1 MIRSC
6 IPNRLAC
13 GLVVALG
20 SLLAVTA
27 ASSEPAVA
35 AAGAAAGLSQTL
47 PRTGWRL
54 ASERESDGF
63 AWLLYEEEEATPG
76 RPAFR
81 VEADLDAAPAQ
92 AAAALM
98 DSLADE
104 TPTTSGEHRRLLE
117 RSAHAALVHTFI
129 DLPFM
134 FSDRELVIRI
144 EHSHDPESGVH
155 SVRWRDENG
164 VLPPPENGVLRLE
177 SDGFWAFHPTAS
189 GGTHA
194 IYVSR
199 AEVGGSLPKA
209 VSDRLMRGQ
218 AVDSVLR
225 LRTLLARRVV
235 TGDVDVAA
243 SPPDAG
249 DTP

>member
-1 MIRSC
+1 M
-6 IPNRLAC
+6 LASAT
-13 GLVVALG
+13 V
-20 SLLAVTA
+20 
-27 ASSEPAVA
+27 SSEPAVT
-35 AAGAAAGLSQTL
+35 AAGSAAGLSQPL
-47 PRTGWRL
+47 PGSGWRL
-54 ASERESDGF
+54 ASEREDDGF

-81 VEADLDAAPAQ
+81 VETDLDVAPAK
-92 AAAALM
+92 AAAVLM

-104 TPTTSGEHRRLLE
+104 TPTAMGEHRRLLE

-134 FSDRELVIRI
+134 FSDRELAIRI
-144 EHSHDPESGVH
+144 EHSLEPGTGVH
-155 SVRWRDENG
+155 SVRWRDANE
-164 VLPPPENGVLRLE
+164 VLPPPEDGVLRLG
-177 SDGFWAFHPTAS
+177 SDGYWEFHPTAS

-209 VSDRLMRGQ
+209 FGDRMMRGQ

-225 LRTLLARRVV
+225 LHSLLARRSA
-235 TGDVDVAA
+235 GGEVDVAA
-243 SPPDAG
+243 SPPEAG